1 MGANRFRRDRQ
12 AEARAPSGFLCG
24 KEWLEDLTLHILR
37 NALPGV
43 DNIDTA
49 CVDPVVVRS
58 DCTIVL
64 HRMDSDRQGSNL
76 RHRVERIIH
85 QIAKNFLQLLRIPVN
100 DEGSSLK
107 VIYYGDMTARDFR
120 PE

>member
-1 MGANRFRRDRQ
+1 MGANRFRCNGQ
-12 AEARAPSGFLCG
+12 AEAGAPSRFFRS
-24 KEWLEDLTLHILR
+24 KEWLEDLALHILR

-49 CVDPVVVRS
+49 CADPVVVRS
-58 DCTIVL
+58 ECTIVL
-64 HRMDSDRQGSNL
+64 HRMDSDRQGSDL

-85 QIAKNFLQLLRIPVN
+85 QIAKNFLQLLRISVN
-100 DEGSSLK
+100 DESSSLK